1 MKVVLIKNGKQC
13 VIKPDL
19 ILLCWHIYSC
29 TWNLNNVLELYDE
42 LQRQVDDLERERQRL
57 ILVERKNK
65 KKGAMQQVI
74 VSLASFEDSLHKTL
88 QIRLQ
93 VGAQK
98 N

>member
-1 MKVVLIKNGKQC
+1 M
-13 VIKPDL
+13 
-19 ILLCWHIYSC
+19 
-29 TWNLNNVLELYDE
+29 
-42 LQRQVDDLERERQRL
+42 DDLERERQRL